1 MTLTSSC
8 DLPADIVEL
17 APFVPEDQ
25 PGCRFPL
32 REMAF
37 QANAWLPGETDRL
50 REAFHADHS
59 FDDIAR
65 ELGRSRASIASRVA
79 DLGLRRHSQRSWLE
93 WEDGELLRR
102 YGEEP
107 TSALA
112 AMLGRSVSA
121 VYARAKWL
129 GLSEPAAP
137 AYTGWE
143 DGQICAGYNDGVPVA
158 QIAELIGRPFAG
170 VIGRAGVLGLKHA
183 CQPEGWSDGELARAF
198 ELAGQGHRYVAIVD
212 RLADEGFPRRSAR
225 GFGQKLRKFG
235 YGRGWGRAWI
245 AEEDDLLKMAY
256 ATGASLTPFRER
268 LGRSAHSIRWR
279 AGELGLRGSHV
290 RPNGFRSGPDW
301 SEEDNA
307 VLRRDYGR
315 LPTRRIA
322 ASLGR
327 GVRAVLVHAN
337 QLGLSHGYI
346 RPFTRDEDRA
356 ITIAWELGISLTDL
370 AQALGRDVAVISKH
384 AIRIGCRFTDPARP
398 CKAYRN
404 RRTGRRPVTLAGV
417 LALTASVVP
426 RGSGEGPP
434 AV

>member
-1 MTLTSSC
+1 MPGFPARLT
-8 DLPADIVEL
+8 
-17 APFVPEDQ
+17 
-25 PGCRFPL
+25 GC
-32 REMAF
+32 
-37 QANAWLPGETDRL
+37 
-50 REAFHADHS
+50 EAFHADHS

-65 ELGRSRASIASRVA
+65 ELGRSRESIASRVA

-102 YGEEP
+102 YGENRPRLCRHAGPIGQRGLCASQVAGPE
-107 TSALA
+107 
-112 AMLGRSVSA
+112 
-121 VYARAKWL
+121 RAC
-129 GLSEPAAP
+129 GPC
-137 AYTGWE
+137 YTGWE

-327 GVRAVLVHAN
+327 ACG
-337 QLGLSHGYI
+337 QCWCM
-346 RPFTRDEDRA
+346 P
-356 ITIAWELGISLTDL
+356 ISLDSRM
-370 AQALGRDVAVISKH
+370 AISGRS
-384 AIRIGCRFTDPARP
+384 RGM
-398 CKAYRN
+398 
-404 RRTGRRPVTLAGV
+404 RTGQ
-417 LALTASVVP
+417 
-426 RGSGEGPP
+426 
-434 AV
+434 